1 MYNQFLRIFL
11 FNIIECS
18 KKKKNLYFITIGYY
32 LNKHIVKIIFL
43 LVIKKISPFILN
55 PLDILVQKIA
65 HEKIIK
71 ESLEIIEQSV
81 ENLYKNA
88 NDMKIDSFDL
98 INSNLFKKNNW
109 FNLLSFKQSKIN
121 EENKYWVDIFSK
133 FFYY

>member
-1 MYNQFLRIFL
+1 MF
-11 FNIIECS
+11 
-18 KKKKNLYFITIGYY
+18 KKKKESLFYNYWLLFEQTYCKDNFFFIS
-32 LNKHIVKIIFL
+32 N
-43 LVIKKISPFILN
+43 KKISPFILN

-98 INSNLFKKNNW
+98 INSNLFKKIIDLIYYLLNN
-109 FNLLSFKQSKIN
+109 LRLMKKIN
-121 EENKYWVDIFSK
+121 IGLIFLVN
-133 FFYY
+133 FFIIK